1 MAITIKTGKEARV
14 EILSGA
20 TQLNQ
25 VVSATYGPAGRWM
38 LFRHGNMLVLT
49 KDGVTAANEVNL
61 PGIYESMGADRLK
74 GAARQAVNESGDGT
88 TAAVLLAHAIL
99 EAGHKAIEAGAEPV
113 KLTRGIERARKAIV
127 GDFDQKKRKF
137 SGGIL
142 ESFAIPCTP
151 ELAFQAARI
160 SANGDDAIAKAVSEV
175 VLKVGVDG
183 DVTISNSY
191 STDHS
196 VEFQEGLSFNSG
208 WAHPI
213 FINEPE
219 RNRTVLDNVLVLV
232 LNRHLNTAEEVMN
245 LMRKALTRATREE
258 SGDNQ
263 PFAILI
269 IADEFTPEALRQL
282 VVHRQPAQIDPRT
295 GKNVGGDGLNIV
307 AVRAP
312 LFKDAR
318 RDLLEDICLLTKAT
332 RIENPAGKNYE
343 NLSPSVFGIA
353 ERVTVTQQKT
363 IVTAGT
369 SESVY
374 RTSTID
380 PYLARLKA
388 MSEDTS
394 LRTEEISALKS
405 RLAALTGGVAV
416 IKVGGTSVNEV
427 EKLKFQVED
436 AIHAT
441 RAAVSEGVVPG
452 GGSALLFAKEAA
464 ADVDDAL
471 LEDSDESRGYVLLL
485 DCLSK
490 PIRQIA
496 LNAGYDGEKIAQAV
510 QNANHGPAAND
521 RNGFDASTGLYPADM
536 FEAGIVDPLRVVR
549 SSLNAAASEACL
561 LLLTEVVLGNIPEPP
576 QQQPMG
582 QPGGYR

>member
-1 MAITIKTGKEARV
+1 M
-14 EILSGA
+14 
-20 TQLNQ
+20 
-25 VVSATYGPAGRWM
+25 
-38 LFRHGNMLVLT
+38 
-49 KDGVTAANEVNL
+49 
-61 PGIYESMGADRLK
+61 
-74 GAARQAVNESGDGT
+74 
-88 TAAVLLAHAIL
+88 
-99 EAGHKAIEAGAEPV
+99 
-113 KLTRGIERARKAIV
+113 
-127 GDFDQKKRKF
+127 
-137 SGGIL
+137 
-142 ESFAIPCTP
+142 
-151 ELAFQAARI
+151 
-160 SANGDDAIAKAVSEV
+160 
-175 VLKVGVDG
+175 
-183 DVTISNSY
+183 
-191 STDHS
+191 
-196 VEFQEGLSFNSG
+196 
-208 WAHPI
+208 
-213 FINEPE
+213 
-219 RNRTVLDNVLVLV
+219 LVLV

-427 EKLKFQVED
+427 EKLKFQVLETVKKKCEAYEYLID
-436 AIHAT
+436 RT
-441 RAAVSEGVVPG
+441 FLAVQSYIYNGGNPTVGYRCAFLLLGRYLPAGASTQDKLVELLRPTLKQTVNACIRFLQKQVPQLPPL
-452 GGSALLFAKEAA
+452 ANQRN
-464 ADVDDAL
+464 
-471 LEDSDESRGYVLLL
+471 DESRERMAEAR
-485 DCLSK
+485 
-490 PIRQIA
+490 INQI
-496 LNAGYDGEKIAQAV
+496 GK
-510 QNANHGPAAND
+510 
-521 RNGFDASTGLYPADM
+521 T
-536 FEAGIVDPLRVVR
+536 
-549 SSLNAAASEACL
+549 
-561 LLLTEVVLGNIPEPP
+561 
-576 QQQPMG
+576 
-582 QPGGYR
+582 

>member
-1 MAITIKTGKEARV
+1 MAITIKTGKEARA

-25 VVSATYGPAGRWM
+25 VVSSSLGPAGRWS
-38 LFRHGNMLVLT
+38 LFRHGNMVVLS
-49 KDGVTAANEVNL
+49 KDGVTLANEVNL
-61 PGIYESMGADRLK
+61 PGVYESMGADRLK
-74 GAARQAVNESGDGT
+74 GAARQAVDEAGDGT
-88 TAAVLLAHAIL
+88 TTAVLLGHAIL
-99 EAGHKAIEAGAEPV
+99 EAGHKAINDGAEPV

-137 SGGIL
+137 TGGIL

-160 SANGDDAIAKAVSEV
+160 SANGDDTIAKAVSEV
-175 VLKVGVDG
+175 VLKVGTDG
-183 DVTISNSY
+183 DVTIANSY
-191 STDHS
+191 STEHL
-196 VEFQEGLSFNSG
+196 VEFQEGMGINTGLV
-208 WAHPI
+208 HPG
-213 FINEPE
+213 FVNDAY
-219 RNRTVLDNVLVLV
+219 RNRAMLEKAMVLCVNRQISTSVEVVNIMKKAAQKAKLDNVPFSLLV
-232 LNRHLNTAEEVMN
+232 
-245 LMRKALTRATREE
+245 
-258 SGDNQ
+258 
-263 PFAILI
+263 
-269 IADEFTPEALRQL
+269 IADEYTPEALGQFL
-282 VVHRQPAQIDPRT
+282 HHRKPQ
-295 GKNVGGDGLNIV
+295 NLGGDGLEI
-307 AVRAP
+307 AIVRAP
-312 LFKDAR
+312 LFKDSR
-318 RDLLEDICLLTKAT
+318 RDILEDICLLTQGT
-332 RIENPAGKNYE
+332 RVENPQGKALE
-343 NLSPSVFGIA
+343 QLSVNSFGLA
-353 ERVTVTQQKT
+353 ERVIVTQSRTT
-363 IVTAGT
+363 ITAGT
-369 SESVY
+369 SDDDY
-374 RTSTID
+374 RTSTIE

-394 LRTEEISALKS
+394 LRADEISTLKS

-416 IKVGGTSVNEV
+416 IKVGGTSINEV

-464 ADVDDAL
+464 SDVDDDSL

-490 PIRQIA
+490 PIQQIA

-510 QNANHGPAAND
+510 HNANHGPYAND

-561 LLLTEVVLGNIPEPP
+561 LLLTEVVLGNIPEPA
-576 QQQPMG
+576 QQQMSG
-582 QPGGYR
+582 QVGPRR